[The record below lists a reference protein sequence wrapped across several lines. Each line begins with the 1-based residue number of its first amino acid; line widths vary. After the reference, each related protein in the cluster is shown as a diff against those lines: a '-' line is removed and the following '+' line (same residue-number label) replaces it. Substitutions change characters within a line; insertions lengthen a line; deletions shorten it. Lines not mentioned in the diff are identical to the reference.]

1 MKILLDTHIFLWFIL
16 FKEIAV
22 LYRQAVRLL
31 RQVNADEQRV
41 ILTFDRD
48 GGELLYR
55 WRRRSPRG
63 VIYLRF
69 RPHTPEEPASIL
81 LNLLQTEG
89 LQFEE
94 RFRVVEDDR
103 IRQRPLP

>member
-31 RQVNADEQRV
+31 RQVNADEERV
-41 ILTFDRD
+41 ILTFDRNY
-48 GGELLYR
+48 GEHIYR
-55 WRRRSPRG
+55 WRLRSPRG

-69 RPHTPEEPASIL
+69 RPHTPEEPASI
-81 LNLLQTEG
+81 
-89 LQFEE
+89 
-94 RFRVVEDDR
+94 
-103 IRQRPLP
+103 

>member
-41 ILTFDRD
+41 ILTFDRAGLVTSISD
-48 GGELLYR
+48 
-55 WRRRSPRG
+55 RRYFSIVLGIVRQ
-63 VIYLRF
+63 LRYNYKLCCKF
-69 RPHTPEEPASIL
+69 YC
-81 LNLLQTEG
+81 
-89 LQFEE
+89 
-94 RFRVVEDDR
+94 
-103 IRQRPLP
+103 